1 MSSASTREIPGAAR
15 LLAARNALVRT
26 LVALLGDRG
35 VVVTGSVGAGRRLP
49 EPAPD
54 TSEGAPDGVTGGSPA
69 LLDAAEVRAALPD
82 AVLHSSG
89 PGDPAPVGLEDL
101 TARVAALPGVVVT
114 IADEASGAPEAAW
127 GNRFFFAGADR
138 RMPFATIVDT
148 DVPGWD
154 ELSRLHRPGVHRL
167 NVQLGRREFE
177 RRFGFPPAR
186 LEEQRDR
193 FDFARF
199 DVLLPHPLYG
209 GQGWGCILN
218 PTPRSL
224 PTIDALLAQAH
235 EKATRR
241 DRARQS
247 RADGSP

>member
-1 MSSASTREIPGAAR
+1 MSSASTPEFPDDDRWTAPDAAASPGATDDA
-15 LLAARNALVRT
+15 
-26 LVALLGDRG
+26 
-35 VVVTGSVGAGRRLP
+35 VTGSVGAGPQQGYLP
-49 EPAPD
+49 
-54 TSEGAPDGVTGGSPA
+54 
-69 LLDAAEVRAALPD
+69 LDRETLDRSD
-82 AVLHSSG
+82 AVLHASG
-89 PGDPAPVGLEDL
+89 PADPAPVGLEDL
-101 TARVAALPGVVVT
+101 TARVAALPGVAVT

-127 GNRFFFAGADR
+127 GNRFFFAGDDR

-186 LEEQRDR
+186 LEERRDR
-193 FDFARF
+193 FDFARL

-235 EKATRR
+235 AKAARR
-241 DRARQS
+241 DRARQA